1 MDEKCVDSRA
11 THGGGGRLSGTSY
24 LIKARKFVAGLLAH
38 AEGKTLAA
46 LILIG
51 SLSAA
56 FVSLSDEVVE
66 GDTRVIDTRILLA
79 LRDRADPTNPLGP
92 PWVEEIGRDLTSLGG
107 VAVLAIVFVFSA
119 GLLWLRGRRRTVG
132 LVAVAVGGGLALS
145 TLFKRGFDRPRP
157 DLVPY
162 GAEVYT
168 ASFPSGHSMMAAIVW
183 LTLAALMARSEP
195 RPAAKAWIMGVAGF
209 VTVSVG
215 LSRIYLGVHWPSD
228 VLAGWTAGA
237 AWALGCLVLARA
249 MGRRGAIEPEAADH
263 PDRVSDRESAPHEI

>member
-1 MDEKCVDSRA
+1 MYSRI
-11 THGGGGRLSGTSY
+11 THDGGGRLSAKTH
-24 LIKARKFVAGLLAH
+24 LTNARRFVSGLLAH

-46 LILIG
+46 LILIAG
-51 SLSAA
+51 LSAA
-56 FVSLSDEVVE
+56 FVSLSDEVIE
-66 GDTRVIDTRILLA
+66 GDTRVVDTRILLA
-79 LRDRADPTNPLGP
+79 LRDPADPANPLGP
-92 PWVEEIGRDLTSLGG
+92 PWVEEMGRDLTALGG
-107 VAVLAIVFVFSA
+107 VAVLTIVFVFAA
-119 GLLWLRGRRRTVG
+119 GLLWLRGRRRTVA
-132 LVAVAVGGGLALS
+132 LLAVAVSGGLLLS

-157 DLVPY
+157 ELVPY

-195 RPAAKAWIMGVAGF
+195 RAAAKAWIMGVAGL
-209 VTVSVG
+209 VTVAVG

-237 AWALGCLVLARA
+237 AWALGCLALARE

-263 PDRVSDRESAPHEI
+263 PDRVSDRESASHEI